1 MVWETAVAATIL
13 VASVGVKSVYQLCKM
28 LTRARTP
35 VGKSLGSAVAIWVL
49 IQLRPGYHLGSV
61 ETSSLLLGSLEII

>member
-1 MVWETAVAATIL
+1 MVVWETAVAATML

-35 VGKSLGSAVAIWVL
+35 VKESLCSATGLRVL
-49 IQLRPGYHLGSV
+49 IQVCPDYHLG
-61 ETSSLLLGSLEII
+61 